1 MKLKYNF
8 VVNKVAD
15 TSVAV
20 PVGSDCAAFGGYI
33 KLNDTGASIFNLL
46 KNEITEDEIVKSL
59 LEEYEDTDE
68 QEVRET
74 VTEFI
79 GNLAKA
85 GIIE

>member
-8 VVNKVAD
+8 IVNKVAD

-20 PVGSDCAAFGGYI
+20 PVGNDGAAFGGYI
-33 KLNDTGASIFNLL
+33 KLNDTGASIFSLL
-46 KNEITEDEIVKSL
+46 KNDITEDEIVTAL
-59 LEEYEDTDE
+59 LKEYEDTDE

-79 GNLAKA
+79 KNLAEA